1 LKQIEGRIF
10 MKKLVSMALAL
21 LLTLSVL
28 TIPAI
33 ADENN
38 DDAAVG
44 YLSFLTM
51 TEEDFYARIKAEGL
65 AREYLLKQG
74 VIESTMEKSVY
85 PFQKVIFYDS
95 LDAMLMGLTS
105 GEVTALSVP
114 DCTARY
120 LCTAN
125 DQVKQSILYH
135 PEKAEGFAQDLLN
148 RLSNGYSFM
157 MLEENGDLR
166 DQFDQAITEI
176 TEDGTLEKLIQTY
189 ITDTAESGEPEAIA
203 FEQFEGDPIK
213 VAVTGSL
220 PPMDYVAADGTPAGF
235 NTAVLAEIGKR
246 LGKNIELVQVDSVGR
261 ALALAQGNVD
271 VVFWTRG
278 MSEGLVQSGISSI
291 SEEEHEAFIL
301 EKKRDLA
308 DEELAI
314 MEGLDEAIPP
324 SKYVSRDIPEG
335 TITTAPYYT
344 DLNVLVT
351 LK

>member
-1 LKQIEGRIF
+1 
-10 MKKLVSMALAL
+10 MKKLVSMSLAL

-28 TIPAI
+28 SVPAI

-44 YLSFLTM
+44 FLSYLTLT
-51 TEEDFYARIKAEGL
+51 EDDAFARLKAERD
-65 AREYLLKQG
+65 AREYLMEQG
-74 VIESTMEKSVY
+74 VLEGTLEKGVG
-85 PFQKVIFYDS
+85 PFDTVIFYDS

-120 LCTAN
+120 LCAAN
-125 DQVKQSILYH
+125 DQVEQPNLYH
-135 PEKAEGFAQDLLN
+135 PEKAEGFTQDLLSV
-148 RLSNGYSFM
+148 LSNGYSFM
-157 MLEENGDLR
+157 MLEENSDLK
-166 DQFDQAITEI
+166 DQFDQAIAEMKS
-176 TEDGTLEKLIQTY
+176 DGTLDELIQTY
-189 ITDTAESGEPEAIA
+189 ITDTAESGEPEAIE

-246 LGKNIELVQVDSVGR
+246 LEKNIELVQVDSVGR

-278 MSEGLVQSGISSI
+278 MSESGVNTGLPTM
-291 SEEEHEAFIL
+291 SEEEREAFKKEKQANQTEEEVAIL
-301 EKKRDLA
+301 DALFESLPNGVYRNRD
-308 DEELAI
+308 
-314 MEGLDEAIPP
+314 M
-324 SKYVSRDIPEG
+324 PEG
-335 TITTAPYYT
+335 TITTSPYYT
-344 DLNVLVT
+344 DFNVLVT